1 MLSDSTEKIDETK
14 YFSTKYIKK
23 GCKPSKIYLQ
33 NCGDSNSRKSTSG
46 LTVVHRKGKRGCNQ
60 QIQLSVLT
68 NTGEN
73 ENTQL
78 HIMRNA

>member
-14 YFSTKYIKK
+14 YFSTKYNDKK

-46 LTVVHRKGKRGCNQ
+46 LTVVHHKGKRGRNQ

-73 ENTQL
+73 EKHN
-78 HIMRNA
+78 HA